1 MRKKKRFLDKR
12 IQYYPEFSWNSLG
25 KYQKCQNGI
34 QHCFSHSRTL
44 KITEL
49 SRYKWQN
56 QQEMRKNVVFWWELK
71 ELPLDFIA
79 TTKEIVKP
87 LRISSFGIYF
97 IKSDILGLTETRFHQ
112 TKWRKPRKIGWKM
125 FLDTNVLY
133 QTPGKRLLKH
143 FFIKNKFDL
152 WAIHLQISR

>member
-1 MRKKKRFLDKR
+1 MRKKNDFWIKEYSITPNLAETVWESIR
-12 IQYYPEFSWNSLG
+12 
-25 KYQKCQNGI
+25 KCQNGI

-152 WAIHLQISR
+152 WAIHLQILR